1 MMLLCKKL
9 LKPLFPLLLG
19 LFSVAKDKA
28 VHIMDVEAGKLIKRI
43 PKAHRYQN
51 FCTPGE
57 HIHTDRQRVVCD
69 FSTAKC
75 LADKGLA
82 IF

>member
-1 MMLLCKKL
+1 MMLLCMTV

-43 PKAHRYQN
+43 PKAHRYS
-51 FCTPGE
+51 
-57 HIHTDRQRVVCD
+57 HR
-69 FSTAKC
+69 
-75 LADKGLA
+75 
-82 IF
+82 